1 MCTSLQIMPRKVHG
15 NQSLTVTE
23 ITVSS
28 ACKCLGVSTSGYYAW
43 RKRQIYVNQKYTDL
57 KAVYWQHHARL
68 GAPSLVHDMHDLGYC
83 MSERTVGRMLKKL
96 SLRSKIARKYKH
108 TTDSNHR
115 LPTAPNLLD
124 RQFTVTLPN
133 KVWTTDITYIRTKEG
148 WLYLCVML
156 DLFSRRII
164 GWQTSHRIDR
174 QLVCDAFNYAMARQ
188 GYPTGVMVHSDQG
201 SQYCSRDFRALLLM
215 NKCIQSMSRRG
226 NCWDNAVTESFFH
239 TLKGHVIHDSVFA
252 TRKEA
257 NAVLFEYIEV
267 YYNRIRRHSANG
279 WLSPEAFEHK
289 YFKNLEGYVVHDT
302 V

>member
-1 MCTSLQIMPRKVHG
+1 M
-15 NQSLTVTE
+15 
-23 ITVSS
+23 VSS

-68 GAPSLVHDMHDLGYC
+68 GAPSSVHDMHDLGC
-83 MSERTVGRMLKKL
+83 CISERTVGRMLKKL

-148 WLYLCVML
+148 WLYLCVLL

-164 GWQTSHRIDR
+164 GWQSS
-174 QLVCDAFNYAMARQ
+174 C
-188 GYPTGVMVHSDQG
+188 
-201 SQYCSRDFRALLLM
+201 
-215 NKCIQSMSRRG
+215 
-226 NCWDNAVTESFFH
+226 
-239 TLKGHVIHDSVFA
+239 
-252 TRKEA
+252 
-257 NAVLFEYIEV
+257 
-267 YYNRIRRHSANG
+267 
-279 WLSPEAFEHK
+279 
-289 YFKNLEGYVVHDT
+289 
-302 V
+302 

>member
-1 MCTSLQIMPRKVHG
+1 MPRKVHG

-43 RKRQIYVNQKYTDL
+43 GKRQIYVNQKYTDL

-115 LPTAPNLLD
+115 LPTEPNLLD

-164 GWQTSHRIDR
+164 GWQTSHHHIYTYTTTVYGSLMQQR
-174 QLVCDAFNYAMARQ
+174 QCLRTNTQAQQRTAPAFLHQAILS
-188 GYPTGVMVHSDQG
+188 H
-201 SQYCSRDFRALLLM
+201 LL
-215 NKCIQSMSRRG
+215 
-226 NCWDNAVTESFFH
+226 
-239 TLKGHVIHDSVFA
+239 
-252 TRKEA
+252 
-257 NAVLFEYIEV
+257 
-267 YYNRIRRHSANG
+267 
-279 WLSPEAFEHK
+279 
-289 YFKNLEGYVVHDT
+289 
-302 V
+302 